1 MMNQTI
7 NNSAGGQRREPTK
20 VQQRILELM
29 DDIHEICVKKGLH
42 YILFGKTAG
51 MATAYGH
58 FQEDEYN
65 FEIMMPLLDAVKLRQ
80 YVEKNM
86 SDTRAIESW
95 EDNEAL
101 RQMVFRFVD
110 KKSLLIDGTVGD
122 YYCKPGVAVTIFVT
136 RPSRA
141 DDANISAE
149 RYIQYLNSTGRKPK
163 YSASDLKKMYECV
176 QKKGVEAAIEEYHEP
191 RIKEITRFA
200 GGLRKGWIR
209 CALTGKKRT
218 ARWILRQNIELAKKG
233 GKEQIYV
240 TRPGHRFA
248 FSPKLYQNPGQV
260 SFEGHTYWVAGD
272 YEGYMKKMYGAKWK
286 TRSVERYISGTERL
300 RLICDTECPYE
311 DYLEFL
317 GEDKPVLKDIIMD
330 RRDYTQWLN
339 EIHSPLEEKALKDFL
354 EIRRSVDRIDVWMM
368 LRDRMEEIRQ
378 AGEREDLDSLRVL
391 LEDYLERTDY
401 FYSENIGFYINKEL
415 FSLASRLWEAD
426 GRTGYA
432 EKVYALVP
440 EHYRQDTVEDYL
452 NHFWADEES
461 ADGSQC
467 MASAW
472 GENEY
477 Y

>member
-1 MMNQTI
+1 MMNQMNQTTADLTG
-7 NNSAGGQRREPTK
+7 SLKREPTK
-20 VQQRILELM
+20 VQQRLLELM
-29 DDIHEICVKKGLH
+29 DDIHEICTKKGLH

-51 MATAYGH
+51 MARAYGH
-58 FQEDEYN
+58 FQEDEYT
-65 FEIMMPLLDAVKLRQ
+65 FEIMMPLLDVVKLRQ
-80 YVEKNM
+80 YVEENM
-86 SDTRAIESW
+86 SDTRTMESW

-101 RQMVFRFVD
+101 RQMIFRFVD

-122 YYCKPGVAVTIFVT
+122 YYLKPGVAVTIFVT

-163 YSASDLKKMYECV
+163 YSAADLKKMYECV
-176 QKKGVEAAIEEYHEP
+176 QRKGEKAAIEEYQEP

-218 ARWILRQNIELAKKG
+218 ARWVLRQNIALAKKG

-248 FSPKLYQNPGQV
+248 FSPSLYQNPGQV

-286 TRSVERYISGTERL
+286 TRSVERYLSGTERL
-300 RLICDTECPYE
+300 RLIWDTECPYE

-317 GEDKPVLKDIIMD
+317 GEDRPVLKEIIMD
-330 RRDYTQWLN
+330 RRDYTQWMY
-339 EIHSPLEEKALKDFL
+339 EVHSPLEKETLMDFL
-354 EIRRSVDRIDVWMM
+354 EIRRSVDRIDVWMT
-368 LRDRMEEIRQ
+368 LKDRMEEIRD
-378 AGEREDLDSLRVL
+378 AGNREDTEELRQL

-401 FYSENIGFYINKEL
+401 FYSENIGFYINSEL
-415 FSLASRLWEAD
+415 FSLAAKVWEAD

-440 EHYRQDTVEDYL
+440 EHYRRESVEEYL
-452 NHFWADEES
+452 NQYLEER
-461 ADGSQC
+461 
-467 MASAW
+467 
-472 GENEY
+472 
-477 Y
+477 

>member
-1 MMNQTI
+1 MMNQMNQTTADLTG
-7 NNSAGGQRREPTK
+7 SLKREPTK
-20 VQQRILELM
+20 VQQRLLELM
-29 DDIHEICVKKGLH
+29 DDIHEICTKKGLH

-51 MATAYGH
+51 MARAYGH
-58 FQEDEYN
+58 FQEDEYT
-65 FEIMMPLLDAVKLRQ
+65 FEIMMPLLDVVKLRQ
-80 YVEKNM
+80 YVEENM
-86 SDTRAIESW
+86 SDTRTMESW
-95 EDNEAL
+95 EDNETL
-101 RQMVFRFVD
+101 RQMIFRFVD

-122 YYCKPGVAVTIFVT
+122 YYLKPGVAVTIFVT

-163 YSASDLKKMYECV
+163 YSAADLKKMYECV
-176 QKKGVEAAIEEYHEP
+176 QRKGEKAAIEEYQEP

-218 ARWILRQNIELAKKG
+218 ARWVLLQNIELAKKG

-248 FSPKLYQNPGQV
+248 FSPSLYQNPGQV

-300 RLICDTECPYE
+300 RLIWDTECPYE

-317 GEDKPVLKDIIMD
+317 GEDRPVLKEIIMD
-330 RRDYTQWLN
+330 RRDYTQWMY
-339 EIHSPLEEKALKDFL
+339 EVHSPLEKETLMDFL
-354 EIRRSVDRIDVWMM
+354 EIRRSVDRIDVWMT
-368 LRDRMEEIRQ
+368 LKDRMEEIRD
-378 AGEREDLDSLRVL
+378 AGNREDTEELRQL

-401 FYSENIGFYINKEL
+401 FYSENIGFYINSEL
-415 FSLASRLWEAD
+415 FSLAAKVWEAD

-440 EHYRQDTVEDYL
+440 EHYRRESVEDYL
-452 NHFWADEES
+452 NQYLEER
-461 ADGSQC
+461 
-467 MASAW
+467 
-472 GENEY
+472 
-477 Y
+477 